1 MQTWMDPAIARHD
14 EDELSVLLVEVHGV
28 RCGLPV
34 ADVLELHAV
43 VAVTGLPGAPA
54 VVEGMIDVR
63 GSVVAVVDL
72 RARLG
77 LPRRPPLLSDH
88 LVVSRV
94 GARTVALR
102 VDRAVEL
109 TALDRSCIDRAEDLT
124 DAPHLSGV
132 ARLDNGLVLIHDLA
146 SFLSG
151 DEAAALDGAL
161 EELEGHPPQGQPG
174 HGQPA
179 QGQPAQGQPAQ
190 GQPA

>member
-1 MQTWMDPAIARHD
+1 MQKLVDPGVALLQ
-14 EDELSVLLVEVHGV
+14 EDELPVVVVEVHGV
-28 RCGLPV
+28 RCGLP
-34 ADVLELHAV
+34 APGVLELHPV
-43 VAVTGLPGAPA
+43 VAVSPLPGAPA
-54 VVEGMIDVR
+54 VVEGVIDVR

-109 TALDRSCIDRAEDLT
+109 TIVDPSHIDRPEDLT

-132 ARLDNGLVLIHDLA
+132 ARLDDGLILIHDLD
-146 SFLSG
+146 SFLSD
-151 DEAAALDGAL
+151 DEARSLDGAL
-161 EELEGHPPQGQPG
+161 EGLE
-174 HGQPA
+174 GQPA
-179 QGQPAQGQPAQ
+179 QGRPA
-190 GQPA
+190 